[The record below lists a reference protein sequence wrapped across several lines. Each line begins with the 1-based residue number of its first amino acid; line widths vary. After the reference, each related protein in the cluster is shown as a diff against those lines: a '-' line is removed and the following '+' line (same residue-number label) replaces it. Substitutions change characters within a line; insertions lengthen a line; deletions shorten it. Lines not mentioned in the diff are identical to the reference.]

1 MSPHLGGL
9 NCVQEPRIWT
19 LLGAA
24 TQEGLARPKCKL
36 LYRGLRGER
45 GVASWRLPPGY
56 RTTSRSRYV
65 NPGIRGSARVMSPFR
80 RTHGTNMDLEKY
92 KNDYEGILHGMDIL
106 CSERQVENGI
116 KQTGLR
122 ADHIS
127 ATRGWKD
134 LRQYS
139 RASRRRYK
147 KQLQRE
153 DKERNRKASTYR
165 TDRNAEISKAGK
177 NDETKNIKCPKPDL
191 STPSKKRN
199 IDQRTYAQAKSGLVT
214 VATLLLTSPNRKLDN
229 SEVAWIRL

>member
-1 MSPHLGGL
+1 
-9 NCVQEPRIWT
+9 
-19 LLGAA
+19 
-24 TQEGLARPKCKL
+24 
-36 LYRGLRGER
+36 
-45 GVASWRLPPGY
+45 
-56 RTTSRSRYV
+56 
-65 NPGIRGSARVMSPFR
+65 
-80 RTHGTNMDLEKY
+80 
-92 KNDYEGILHGMDIL
+92 MDIL

-153 DKERNRKASTYR
+153 DKKRNRKASTYR
-165 TDRNAEISKAGK
+165 TDRIAEISKAGK

-191 STPSKKRN
+191 STPSPSADHLGKKRN
-199 IDQRTYAQAKSGLVT
+199 IDQRTYAQAKSGLVR
-214 VATLLLTSPNRKLDN
+214 VATLLLTSPNRKLD
-229 SEVAWIRL
+229 SSVVAWIRL